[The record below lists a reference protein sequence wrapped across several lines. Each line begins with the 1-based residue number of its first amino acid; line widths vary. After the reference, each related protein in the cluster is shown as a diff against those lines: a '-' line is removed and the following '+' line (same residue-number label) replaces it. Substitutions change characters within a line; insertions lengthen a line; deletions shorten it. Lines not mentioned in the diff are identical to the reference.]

1 MKHTLVVMAAGL
13 ATRYGK
19 LKQIE
24 AVGPNAETII
34 DYSIYDAIS
43 AGFGRL
49 VFVIRK
55 SIEGAFRERV
65 SGKFESHLET
75 VYVHQ
80 EPDVCLNGFEPARNR
95 KKPWGTGHAVLV
107 VREVVTGPFVVINA
121 DDYYGRNSFKIIADF
136 LSSDEI
142 FFPSNYAMVGY
153 TLRNTLSEHGYV
165 SRGVCECGEQMLL
178 KKVVE
183 RKRVSKTGEDIVYFD
198 KSGKAFSL
206 SGNEIVSMNFWGF
219 QPSIF
224 DFLQSQFND
233 FLSNTGNEP
242 EAEFFIPTVID
253 NLITAGQAK
262 VKVLTTQDRWFGITY
277 RRDKAPAV
285 RNIKK
290 LIEKGIYP
298 EGLW

>member
-24 AVGPNAETII
+24 AVGPNGETII
-34 DYSIYDAIS
+34 DYSIYDAIR

-55 SIEGAFRERV
+55 SIEDAFRKRV

-80 EPDVCLNGFEPARNR
+80 EPNVCLNGFEPGRNR

-107 VREVVTGPFVVINA
+107 VREVVTEPFVVINA
-121 DDYYGRNSFKIIADF
+121 DDYYGHNSFKIIANF

-142 FFPSNYAMVGY
+142 FFPSNHAMVGY

-165 SRGVCECGEQMLL
+165 SRGVCECSEQMLL
-178 KKVVE
+178 IRVVE
-183 RKRVSKTGEDIVYFD
+183 RSRL
-198 KSGKAFSL
+198 A
-206 SGNEIVSMNFWGF
+206 
-219 QPSIF
+219 
-224 DFLQSQFND
+224 
-233 FLSNTGNEP
+233 
-242 EAEFFIPTVID
+242 
-253 NLITAGQAK
+253 
-262 VKVLTTQDRWFGITY
+262 
-277 RRDKAPAV
+277 
-285 RNIKK
+285 
-290 LIEKGIYP
+290 
-298 EGLW
+298 